1 MKVIISNS
9 TRKDKKL
16 MAIFY
21 DDTNKKI
28 KTVHFGSN
36 GMSDYTINKD
46 KKRKELYLNRH
57 RKNENWNNYMS
68 AGSLSRYILWNL
80 PTLKAS
86 IKDYKRRFKLK

>member
-1 MKVIISNS
+1 MKVIISTS
-9 TRKDKKL
+9 TRKEKKL

-36 GMSDYTINKD
+36 GMSDYTLNKD

-68 AGSLSRYILWNL
+68 AASLSRYVLWNL
-80 PTLKAS
+80 PTLRAS
-86 IKDYKRRFKLK
+86 IKDYKRRFKLN

>member
-1 MKVIISNS
+1 MKVIISTS

-36 GMSDYTINKD
+36 GMSDYTLNKD

-57 RKNENWNNYMS
+57 RKN
-68 AGSLSRYILWNL
+68 
-80 PTLKAS
+80 TLRAS
-86 IKDYKRRFKLK
+86 IKDYKRRFKLN